1 MRAGTISASVAT
13 AALLLAGQAH
23 AAQPKDFT
31 VLGKTVKK
39 NVNGKVIVFDEKL
52 YEGLD
57 APKVGESRFR
67 CEFRGRTHKC
77 VARFRLRNGS
87 ILARGK
93 IGETRA
99 RVPGESRAS
108 TLPIRDGTRR
118 YRNATGKLV
127 FNAITRRLSQERFN
141 FDR

>member
-1 MRAGTISASVAT
+1 MRAGTIFASVAT
-13 AALLLAGQAH
+13 AAVVLAGPAA

-31 VLGKTVKK
+31 VIGKTVKK

-57 APKVGESRFR
+57 GPKVGESRFR
-67 CEFRGRTHKC
+67 CEFRGRKHTC
-77 VARFRLRNGS
+77 VARFKLRHGTIS
-87 ILARGK
+87 LRGK
-93 IGETRA
+93 IGDARA
-99 RVPGESRAS
+99 RVPGENEAS

-118 YRNATGKLV
+118 YRNATGTLK